1 MNSHTT
7 AWNSYAQPL
16 TASRDLLGQ
25 QSSMVDLNAKSAKL
39 ISVTT
44 AKEIAQHCLLLE
56 LKLSMCQVSPHH
68 HLPHHLS
75 HMCAQCMLTS
85 CNHQVGEPTELY
97 FSLYSARSG
106 QNLTEEFKVG
116 LTANGLPPDIN
127 AIGTMK
133 SWFEVRALLS
143 SALL

>member
-1 MNSHTT
+1 V
-7 AWNSYAQPL
+7 L
-16 TASRDLLGQ
+16 T
-25 QSSMVDLNAKSAKL
+25 
-39 ISVTT
+39 
-44 AKEIAQHCLLLE
+44 
-56 LKLSMCQVSPHH
+56 P
-68 HLPHHLS
+68 
-75 HMCAQCMLTS
+75 

-133 SWFEVRALLS
+133 SWFEVRTLLRPRSSIKALLWG
-143 SALL
+143 APLY

>member
-1 MNSHTT
+1 
-7 AWNSYAQPL
+7 
-16 TASRDLLGQ
+16 
-25 QSSMVDLNAKSAKL
+25 MVDLNAKSAKL

-56 LKLSMCQVSPHH
+56 LKLSMCQVSPPHHHH
-68 HLPHHLS
+68 HLPYYLPRV
-75 HMCAQCMLTS
+75 CAQSMLTPY
-85 CNHQVGEPTELY
+85 NHQVGEPTELY

-133 SWFEVRALLS
+133 SWFEVRTLLRPRSSIKALLWG
-143 SALL
+143 APLY